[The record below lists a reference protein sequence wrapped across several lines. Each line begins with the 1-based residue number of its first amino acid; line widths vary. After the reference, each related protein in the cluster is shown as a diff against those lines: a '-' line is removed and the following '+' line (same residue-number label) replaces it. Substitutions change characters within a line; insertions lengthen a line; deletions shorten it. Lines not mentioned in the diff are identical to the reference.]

1 MANSNTST
9 LNSIKSPIH
18 SHQTRLESLSKELKT
33 HKLMLDSIMEA
44 DKEYQEIADTAAK
57 AIKLKSQAKQKV
69 LTNPEA
75 KSQMEKIK
83 DQQIEIKELK
93 IALSDNLS
101 QYVTLSGSNQ
111 IESPDGFVYDIVYNA
126 HLAKKKQD

>member
-1 MANSNTST
+1 MPNSTSST
-9 LNSIKSPIH
+9 LNSIESLIH

-33 HKLMLDSIMEA
+33 HKLMLESIMEA
-44 DKEYQEIADTAAK
+44 NKEYQEIADAAAK
-57 AIKLKSQAKQKV
+57 AVKLKSQAKQKV

-83 DQQIEIKELK
+83 DELIEVKELK
-93 IALSDNLS
+93 IALSDYLS

-111 IESPDGFVYDIVYNA
+111 IESPDGFVYDIIYNA
-126 HLAKKKQD
+126 HLTKKKQD